1 MNKKILL
8 SALLISSVALGVRAQ
23 DYYTAA
29 TLLDDNYYGTA
40 RSLALGN
47 AMTALGGDL
56 GSVTINPA
64 GSAVSHFG
72 QFTISPGLSL
82 SVNRA
87 AWSPGGESP
96 MSDFGYIKKKR
107 RGSFDFSNIGI
118 NLYLDSEDKSSV
130 ISGISFGF
138 TVNSTAN
145 YNDKRY
151 AAGNNP
157 YTSISGAMAWA
168 AQFNPS
174 VSSDAA
180 YDAYMIDKGEMSDDG
195 QMYLGIAEQDY
206 NILSG
211 PLSQQSTVRSYG
223 SKGDV
228 AFNLGLNMQDRFY
241 LGFNLGI
248 VTVEHRYRES
258 FYEESVDP
266 SDFSRIINGK
276 PTHFNYLD
284 YSYDRDI
291 DGGGLYVKT
300 GFIWVPAD
308 WLRIGAT
315 VQTPTWYDLTQYEYA
330 NVYTDF
336 TDVDCNYVSGDRWY
350 DEWDYTMTT
359 PWKFGLGAAM
369 TFLDRGLLSVDYE
382 YEDLSSITFRGR
394 FGESDY
400 RDLNS
405 DIAEGYGARRTLRV
419 GLEYRLTPELSV
431 RTGHTRT
438 GSIDGKV
445 VSWAIGGGY
454 SPDGP
459 FFADIAIRKTRW
471 PEIRYTAYQD
481 YVYAADSDKLVYYSP
496 TIASQKSLFDIVLTL
511 GYRF

>member
-72 QFTISPGLSL
+72 QFTISPGLLL

-87 AWSPGGESP
+87 AFAPGGVYSEP
-96 MSDFGYIKKKR
+96 EFGPVKKKR
-107 RGSFDFSNIGI
+107 RGAFGFSNIGV
-118 NLYLDSEDKSSV
+118 NLYLDSEDNSSA

-138 TVNSTAN
+138 TVNNTAN
-145 YNDKRY
+145 YNDKRF
-151 AAGNNP
+151 GEGRNP
-157 YTSISGAMAWA
+157 YTSFSGAMAWG
-168 AQFNPS
+168 AQFAPGL
-174 VSSDAA
+174 SSDAA
-180 YDAYMIDKGEMSDDG
+180 YAAAMIDKGAMSDDG
-195 QMYLGIAEQDY
+195 QMYLGVAEKDY
-206 NILSG
+206 GVLWG
-211 PLSQQSTVRSYG
+211 PLFQQSTVRSYG

-228 AFNLGLNMQDRFY
+228 AFNLGLNMQDRFF
-241 LGFNLGI
+241 LGFNVGI
-248 VTVEHRYRES
+248 VSIEHRYRED
-258 FYEESVDP
+258 FCEESVDP
-266 SDFSRIINGK
+266 AEFPYEIDGK
-276 PTHFNYLD
+276 PTHFNYLN
-284 YSYDRDI
+284 YNFERDI

-300 GFIWVPAD
+300 GFIWVPAE
-308 WLRIGAT
+308 WLRIGGT
-315 VQTPTWYDLTQYEYA
+315 IQTPTWYDLTQYEYA
-330 NVYTDF
+330 YAYTDF
-336 TDVDCNYVSGDRWY
+336 TDVKRSYDSGDRYWE
-350 DEWDYTMTT
+350 EWGYTMTT

-382 YEDLSSITFRGR
+382 YENMSDIRFRGN
-394 FGESDY
+394 FGEEDY